1 MADIDINNLIALEK
15 SKLVKGQRIIKI
27 GSNIFLPVGLG
38 GNTPPNRQ
46 TNVLFQ
52 GKETK
57 MLDETSFSYFSGN
70 ISTNNDADIKMAVE
84 TPVVYL
90 VGEYKNEDKI
100 FVNSKIFETS
110 YLILSGSSNIK
121 VNGEYFL
128 TDDELTGDNRI
139 WSNGDYYI
147 CKSADTDGWCVT
159 DNPEH
164 NTLES
169 YLYFTNIDTDNPYS
183 QTGSLAWGSVD
194 WNEGSLINNKQFLI
208 FANGTSS
215 SVDTEDFS
223 MKSSILAEGDKII
236 AVIDGRTFT
245 KVNSGFALAGYYYNG
260 EHTGP
265 LLVGKTSASAEIKN
279 NSTNTVL
286 DTPSPIY
293 YSISTKE
300 ISETETEGFEKF
312 YWNGGTSYWMGG
324 NKNASSSDAPSIRK
338 LKDGQ
343 TVLNALKE
351 LLDRYFS
358 NFIFFPAYE
367 EFDNTERYSIS
378 NAGIAEVNSNNYHIV
393 GKDDENFPDVL
404 KNSYTINYCYTNG
417 KYFLCG
423 YTNQDLMQQNVI
435 VPIDWDGETD
445 PPYFSFDNVLKPTE
459 ITNWNYSETE
469 QKPVIAINTTPN
481 ILGVNGEIVAPDG
494 VNATYN
500 LFDPEKFGTER
511 KWRTEDG
518 AYYITYTQEDGKWV
532 ISTRE
537 NPTNIADALFY
548 INAEN
553 VENPY
558 IDTENSHT
566 WTIVNSDAV
575 TVNGEVTVIVG
586 GLAEPPYKEFSIFN
600 LPDNNV
606 NGYYRSVDLEKDTE
620 LYNQM
625 MSVWNFHWSDDTL
638 SEYYAFAKVDGDMV
652 CFAFNN
658 QMVVFIRKEY
668 LNKQYWDSYSAEGS
682 GTDWNIL
689 PRNFEDKYMYGGTYT
704 INRSWVDGEL

>member
-1 MADIDINNLIALEK
+1 MADIDINNLIALDK
-15 SKLVKGQRIIKI
+15 SKLVQGQRIIKI

-38 GNTPPNRQ
+38 GNTPPKRQ

-57 MLDETSFSYFSGN
+57 MLDKTNFSYFSGMV
-70 ISTNNDADIKMAVE
+70 STNNDADIKMAVE
-84 TPVVYL
+84 TPIVYL

-100 FVNSKIFETS
+100 FVNSKNFEIS
-110 YLILSGSSNIK
+110 YLVLSGSSNIK

-128 TDDELTGDNRI
+128 TDNELTGDNRI

-147 CKSADTDGWCVT
+147 CKSADTSGWCIT

-164 NTLES
+164 NTLEN

-183 QTGSLAWGSVD
+183 ERGSLAWGSID
-194 WNEGSLINNKQFLI
+194 WNEGNLINNKQFLV
-208 FANGTSS
+208 FANDDAS
-215 SVDTEDFS
+215 SVNTEDFS
-223 MKSSILAEGDKII
+223 MKSSILAEKNKTI
-236 AVIDGRTFT
+236 VNIDNRIFT
-245 KVNSGFALAGYYYNG
+245 KVNSGFTLAGYYYNG
-260 EHTGP
+260 EYTGP
-265 LLVGKTSASAEIKN
+265 LLVGKTAESVEIKN
-279 NSTNTVL
+279 NHTNTVF

-300 ISETETEGFEKF
+300 ISETEMEGFEKF
-312 YWNGGTSYWMGG
+312 YWNGGMSYWMGG
-324 NKNASSSDAPSIRK
+324 NRNASSSDAPSLRK

-351 LLDRYFS
+351 LLDRYFA
-358 NFIFFPAYE
+358 NFIYFPVYE

-378 NAGIAEVNSNNYHIV
+378 NAGIADVNSNNYHIV
-393 GKDDENFPDVL
+393 WKEDENFPEAL

-423 YTNQDLMQQNVI
+423 YTNQDLMQNNVI
-435 VPIDWDGETD
+435 IPIDWDGKTD

-469 QKPVIAINTTPN
+469 QKPVIAINTTPS
-481 ILGVNGEIVAPDG
+481 ILGVNGEIVAPAG

-500 LFDPEKFGTER
+500 LFDPEKLGTER

-532 ISTRE
+532 ISIRE

-566 WTIVNSDAV
+566 WTIVNSDIV
-575 TVNGEVTVIVG
+575 TVNGDVTVIMG
-586 GLAEPPYKEFSIFN
+586 EATPPYKEFSILDFPYN
-600 LPDNNV
+600 EV

-625 MSVWNFHWSDDTL
+625 MTMWNWWWGYTL
-638 SEYYAFAKVDGDMV
+638 SEYYAFAKVENGDMV
-652 CFAFNN
+652 CFVFNN
-658 QMVVFIRKEY
+658 NNVVFIRKEY
-668 LNKQYWDSYSAEGS
+668 LNNQRWDSFSAQGS

-689 PRNFEDKYMYGGTYT
+689 PRNFEEYYSYGGTYT